1 MNRIGWSVLVRS
13 GCLALLAGM
22 FAAGCTTPGR
32 TSGDREPQAR
42 LFHGMGP
49 HTRPITTRSRE
60 AQKYFDQGLIWA
72 YAFNHDEAIRS
83 FTKAAELDPDCA
95 IAWWGVALCNGPH
108 INNPMMPPERS
119 AAAWEALLKAQ
130 ARKNKASAVEQA
142 LIDAL
147 AARYANPAPAD
158 RAALD
163 QAYAAAMKQVWEK
176 YRTDNDVAV
185 LYVESLMDLQPWDLW
200 TKDGQPKG
208 RTTEIVAVLEEVR
221 SRDPKHP
228 GANHLYIHAVEAGPH
243 PEKGNDAA
251 DRLRNAVPAAGHL
264 VHMPSHIDV
273 QVGRWALAAD
283 QNAKAAKA
291 DAKYRELVPRQGFY
305 RVYMAHNDH
314 FRAFASMMEGRYK
327 VAREC
332 AQQMIAAV
340 PTDYAQQNA
349 ALVDPVMSIELD
361 VLMRFGKWEE
371 ILRQPAPP
379 AYLPITTC
387 MWHFTRGVAFAATGR
402 IAEAERELTAFRAGV
417 KKVPEGALWSINPA
431 ANVLAIADQ
440 VLAGEIEYRRGNIDK
455 AVEHLRTAAA
465 REDELRYLE
474 PPDWV
479 QPVRHTLGAVL
490 TSAGRYS
497 DAEVVYR
504 EDLVNWPENGWS
516 LYGLSVCL
524 KARGATAEAQE
535 VERRFRKTWARA
547 DTKIDTSCL
556 CTSQGR

>member
-1 MNRIGWSVLVRS
+1 M
-13 GCLALLAGM
+13 
-22 FAAGCTTPGR
+22 GR
-32 TSGDREPQAR
+32 
-42 LFHGMGP
+42 
-49 HTRPITTRSRE
+49 HTRTITTESRE

-72 YAFNHDEAIRS
+72 YAFNHDEALRS

-95 IAWWGVALCNGPH
+95 MAWWGVALCNGPH
-108 INNPMMPPERS
+108 INNPTMPPERS
-119 AAAWEALLKAQ
+119 AAAWDALQKAQ
-130 ARKNKASAVEQA
+130 ARKDRANVLERA

-163 QAYAAAMKQVWEK
+163 QAYAAAMEKVWQK
-176 YRTDNDVAV
+176 YRGDNDVAV

-200 TKDGQPKG
+200 TKDGRPKG
-208 RTTEIVAVLEEVR
+208 RTTEIVAILEEVR
-221 SRDPKHP
+221 SRDPNHP
-228 GANHLYIHAVEAGPH
+228 GANHLYIHAVEAGPQ

-283 QNAKAAKA
+283 QNARAAKA
-291 DAKYRELVPRQGFY
+291 DAKYRKLVPRQDFY

-332 AQQMIAAV
+332 AQDMLAAI
-340 PTDYAQQNA
+340 PTDYVQTSS
-349 ALVDPVMSIELD
+349 ALVDPLMAIELD

-371 ILRQPAPP
+371 ILTQPAPP
-379 AYLPITTC
+379 AHLPITTC
-387 MWHFTRGVAFAATGR
+387 MWHFTRGVAYAATGR
-402 IAEAERELTAFRAGV
+402 VPEAERELTEFRAATRN
-417 KKVPEGALWSINPA
+417 VPEGALWSINPA
-431 ANVLAIADQ
+431 ISVLAVAER
-440 VLAGEIEYRRGNIDK
+440 VLEGEIEFRRGNIDK
-455 AVEHLRTAAA
+455 AVQQLRAAVA
-465 REDELRYLE
+465 KEDELLYME

-479 QPVRHTLGAVL
+479 QPARHTLGAVL
-490 TSAGRYS
+490 ISAGRYS
-497 DAEVVYR
+497 DAEQVYR
-504 EDLVNWPENGWS
+504 EDLEIWPENGWS

-524 KARGATAEAQE
+524 RARGATREAQE
-535 VERRFRKTWARA
+535 VERRFRKSWARA

-556 CTSQGR
+556 CTSKAH

>member
-1 MNRIGWSVLVRS
+1 MNRAQRTLLVRS
-13 GCLALLAGM
+13 LWIASLAGLL
-22 FAAGCTTPGR
+22 AAGCTTPGR
-32 TSGDREPQAR
+32 TNGDEPRAR
-42 LFHGMGP
+42 LFDGMGR
-49 HTRPITTRSRE
+49 HTRTITTESRA
-60 AQKYFDQGLIWA
+60 AQKYFNQGLTWA

-83 FTKAAELDPDCA
+83 FTKAAELDPGCA
-95 IAWWGVALCNGPH
+95 MAWWGVALCNGPH

-119 AAAWEALLKAQ
+119 AAAWDALQQAQ
-130 ARKNKASAVEQA
+130 ARKDRANVLERA

-163 QAYAAAMKQVWEK
+163 QAYAAAMEKVWQK
-176 YRTDNDVAV
+176 FRTDNDVAV

-221 SRDPKHP
+221 SRDPNHP

-251 DRLRNAVPAAGHL
+251 DRLRDAVPAAGHL

-283 QNAKAAKA
+283 QNAKAAKT
-291 DAKYRELVPRQGFY
+291 DAKYRKLVPRQDFY

-327 VAREC
+327 VARKC

-340 PTDYAQQNA
+340 PVDYAQRNA
-349 ALVDPVMSIELD
+349 ALVDPLMSIELD

-371 ILRQPAPP
+371 ILQQPAPP

-387 MWHFTRGVAFAATGR
+387 MWHFTRGVALAATGR
-402 IAEAERELTAFRAGV
+402 VAEAERELSEFRAAT
-417 KKVPEGALWSINPA
+417 KKVPDGALWSINPA
-431 ANVLAIADQ
+431 ANVLAIAEL
-440 VLAGEIEYRRGNIDK
+440 VLEGEIEYRRGDIDK
-455 AVEHLRTAAA
+455 AVAYLRAAVA
-465 REDELRYLE
+465 KEDELRYME

-497 DAEVVYR
+497 DAESVYR
-504 EDLVNWPENGWS
+504 EDLQNWPENGWS
-516 LYGLSVCL
+516 LYGLSVCM

-556 CTSQGR
+556 CTSQRR